1 MFIIIQVNTE
11 RANFDHPE
19 ILTALSTQDRTKN
32 NNPETDKNSR
42 WTTRTTSK
50 TAGVPSI
57 HCCHCEFKYLGIW

>member
-1 MFIIIQVNTE
+1 LIRRMFIIIQVNTE

-42 WTTRTTSK
+42 
-50 TAGVPSI
+50 
-57 HCCHCEFKYLGIW
+57 